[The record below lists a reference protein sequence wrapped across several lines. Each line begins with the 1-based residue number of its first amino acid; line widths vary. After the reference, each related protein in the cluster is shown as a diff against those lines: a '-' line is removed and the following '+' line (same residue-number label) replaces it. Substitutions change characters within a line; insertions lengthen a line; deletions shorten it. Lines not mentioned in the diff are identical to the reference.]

1 MSSKSWSA
9 SGVPASRAHASRCST
24 AFVEPPVAM
33 TAAIALS
40 KFSRLSTREGR
51 KSSLS
56 ISTARFPAAFMTSR
70 RRCLSIAGTRE
81 LPAGHELDGIG
92 HDLAR
97 DERRL
102 HALGA
107 HGDAVGDRDRVHLD
121 RRAAGLADPLLHPLG
136 LLAVVEVAGHDL
148 DPRVRDAD
156 ERLLEVVVAV
166 ADRAHHR
173 AG

>member
-1 MSSKSWSA
+1 MIPPARSMSTAVKRPHGFMSARSGVRALMSSKSWSA

-81 LPAGHELDGIG
+81 LPAGEMPS
-92 HDLAR
+92 ASN
-97 DERRL
+97 
-102 HALGA
+102 
-107 HGDAVGDRDRVHLD
+107 
-121 RRAAGLADPLLHPLG
+121 
-136 LLAVVEVAGHDL
+136 
-148 DPRVRDAD
+148 
-156 ERLLEVVVAV
+156 AV
-166 ADRAHHR
+166 AMVFAVNWPPHAPAPGHATVSSSCSSSSVIFPTACRPTAS
-173 AG
+173 